1 MLRKFISLLQK
12 IGWKFAKP
20 IFWRRDMNYSRSSHT
35 TYHNRYHLVWI
46 TKYRYK
52 VLQKDIKLSVREL
65 TRKICQTLGVKV
77 ISGVLSSNHVHMFVE
92 IPPKLSVSEF
102 MRRVKGATSRKIQ
115 SEYPALRARYW
126 GKRFW
131 GRGYFCTTSGNVR
144 TFTELCQ
151 TE

>member
-1 MLRKFISLLQK
+1 
-12 IGWKFAKP
+12 
-20 IFWRRDMNYSRSSHT
+20 MNYSRSSHT

-77 ISGVLSSNHVHMFVE
+77 ISGVLSSNHVDMFVE

-131 GRGYFCTTSGNVR
+131 GRGYFCTTSGNV
-144 TFTELCQ
+144 TNEVIITTALSH
-151 TE
+151 

>member
-1 MLRKFISLLQK
+1 
-12 IGWKFAKP
+12 
-20 IFWRRDMNYSRSSHT
+20 MNYSRSSHT

-115 SEYPALRARYW
+115 SEYPALYN
-126 GKRFW
+126 GLKKSDSKK
-131 GRGYFCTTSGNVR
+131 SGFVS
-144 TFTELCQ
+144 Q
-151 TE
+151 MI